1 MTKNPCE
8 RRCWTCG
15 NVAMHADDIAPD
27 VCCQKCGSQ
36 DTRRTKPSAA
46 DQKLTKRQEFEQ
58 IGQLLARCVS
68 GGMIVEISPTQDH
81 GFWVWIGLLENGGE
95 HTGIANKSGKT
106 LWDALISAVEAAEQ
120 GVGE

>member
-1 MTKNPCE
+1 M
-8 RRCWTCG
+8 
-15 NVAMHADDIAPD
+15 NV
-27 VCCQKCGSQ
+27 
-36 DTRRTKPSAA
+36 KPIPGEPGVYEPTIEHIQPS
-46 DQKLTKRQEFEQ
+46 EFEQ

-68 GGMIVEISPTQDH
+68 GGMIVEISPTQDQ

-106 LWDALISAVEAAEQ
+106 LWEALISAVEAAEQ